1 MKEERNR
8 ERKILVVDDSEINR
22 AILREILDR
31 DYDII
36 EAKDGAEAT
45 QLIQKNKY
53 SLSLI
58 LLDLMMP
65 VMDGIGVLEYMN
77 EHDLIDLIPVIMIT
91 SETGAEFVDKAYQ
104 LGVSDFVN
112 RPFNKQ
118 IILHRVTNTIMLNA
132 KQKRMEGMI
141 KRQIYEKE
149 QQSDL
154 MIDILSHIVE
164 FRNGESGLHV
174 LHIRVLTGLLLH
186 RLVQKTDQYSLTE
199 AEIRRI
205 SMASALHD
213 IGKVAIPEEILNKP
227 GRLTSEEFVVMKTHS
242 QKGAQLL
249 KDLAFHQDKPLLKS
263 AYEICLWHHERY
275 DGRGYPHG
283 LAGEEIPISAQVTAL
298 ADVYDAL
305 TGERV
310 YKHAIPHNEAIKM
323 ILNGECGAFNPLL
336 LECLTEIADTIQSDL
351 QRETKK
357 HLDKQQFQRISTE
370 LLQMGDLS
378 ASERTLYLLDYERM
392 KYQFFAAIDEGALFE
407 FNPESRMLTTLGES
421 ASRYGIP
428 EHILDPFRDPNLTEL
443 FGEEDIRGFERAL
456 RTATPDAPIFRY
468 ECRLK
473 IKGDLRWTR
482 LICQTIWSDDEV
494 PQYRGVIGKATDIHD
509 DRSKTL
515 SLEYR
520 AAHDPL
526 TSLLNADYGRNQIQA
541 KIDLH
546 PRGKFALSIIDVD
559 HFKHINDSRGHLFG
573 NQVLCFV
580 AEKLR
585 QSVRSGDIIARF
597 GGDEIMLF
605 QEYHEGI
612 EAIVERIFESL
623 NTSYKDYQV
632 SVSMGVAT
640 TELVER
646 NYSALF
652 HAADQALYHVKQNG
666 RKSYQFYHK
675 KMKTIE

>member
-186 RLVQKTDQYSLTE
+186 RLVQKTDQYGLTE

>member
-1 MKEERNR
+1 MNEQNTLGQ
-8 ERKILVVDDSEINR
+8 KILIVDDSEINR
-22 AILREILDR
+22 AILREVLESDFQILEAENGLEAVQMIDGCR
-31 DYDII
+31 SDI
-36 EAKDGAEAT
+36 A
-45 QLIQKNKY
+45 LV
-53 SLSLI
+53 
-58 LLDLMMP
+58 LLDLLMP
-65 VMDGIGVLEYMN
+65 EMDGIGVLEHMN
-77 EHDLIDLIPVIMIT
+77 SSGLIETIPVIMIT
-91 SETGAEFVDKAYQ
+91 SETAAEFIDKAYK
-104 LGVSDFVN
+104 LGVVDFVN
-112 RPFNKQ
+112 RPFNAQ
-118 IILHRVTNTIMLNA
+118 IIRHRMINTIMLST
-132 KQKRMEGMI
+132 KQKRLEALV

-174 LHIRVLTGLLLH
+174 LHIRVLTELLLR
-186 RLVQKTDQYSLTE
+186 RLVQKTDHYKITG
-199 AEIRRI
+199 ADIRRI

-213 IGKVAIPEEILNKP
+213 IGKVAIPENILNKP
-227 GRLTSEEFVVMKTHS
+227 ARLTEDEFDIMKQHSE
-242 QKGAQLL
+242 KGARLL
-249 KDLAFHQDKPLLKS
+249 KDLSFHQDKPLLNA

-310 YKHAIPHNEAIKM
+310 YKRAIPHGEAVKM

-336 LECLTEIADTIQSDL
+336 LECLVDIADTIQDDL
-351 QRETKK
+351 RRETQK

-428 EHILDPFRDPNLTEL
+428 EHIFDPLRDEHLLEL
-443 FGEEDIRGFERAL
+443 FGEADLRGFERAL
-456 RTATPDAPIFRY
+456 RTTTPESPIFRY

-473 IKGDLRWTR
+473 IRGDLRWTR
-482 LICQTIWSDDEV
+482 LICQTIWSDEE
-494 PQYRGVIGKATDIHD
+494 PAQYRGVIGKAMDIHD
-509 DRSKTL
+509 DRSKAL

-520 AAHDPL
+520 AAHDAL

-541 KIDLH
+541 KIDMH
-546 PRGKFALSIIDVD
+546 PRGKFALSIIDLD
-559 HFKHINDSRGHLFG
+559 HFKSINDTRGHLYG
-573 NQVLCFV
+573 NKILCFV

-585 QSVRSGDIIARF
+585 QSVRSGDVIARF
-597 GGDEIMLF
+597 GGDEILLF
-605 QEYHEGI
+605 QEYHDDI
-612 EAIVERIFESL
+612 EPIVGRIFNSL
-623 NTSYKDYQV
+623 MTAYDDYHI

-640 TELVER
+640 TEMVER

-652 HAADQALYHVKQNG
+652 HAADQALYAVKQSG
-666 RKSYQFYHK
+666 RGKYLFYNDSLHSIK
-675 KMKTIE
+675 

>member
-118 IILHRVTNTIMLNA
+118 IILHRVTNTIVLNA

-186 RLVQKTDQYSLTE
+186 RLVQKTDQYGLTE

>member
-1 MKEERNR
+1 MKEEKNR

-186 RLVQKTDQYSLTE
+186 RLVQKTDQYGLTE

>member
-1 MKEERNR
+1 MKEAKTR
-8 ERKILVVDDSEINR
+8 ERKILIVDDSEINR
-22 AILREILDR
+22 AILREILEK
-31 DYDII
+31 DYEII
-36 EAKDGAEAT
+36 EARDGAEAT
-45 QLIQKNKY
+45 QLIRKNKS

-77 EHDLIDLIPVIMIT
+77 EHVLIDSIPVIMIT

-112 RPFNKQ
+112 RPFNAQ
-118 IILHRVTNTIMLNA
+118 IILHRVTNMIMLNA

-141 KRQIYEKE
+141 QRQIYEKE

-174 LHIRVLTGLLLH
+174 LHIRVLTGLLLK
-186 RLVQKTDQYSLTE
+186 RLVQKTDQYNLSDS
-199 AEIRRI
+199 EIRRI

-227 GRLTSEEFVVMKTHS
+227 GRLTSEEFGVMKTHS

-249 KDLAFHQDKPLLKS
+249 KDLAFHQDKPLLKA

-283 LAGEEIPISAQVTAL
+283 LAGEEIPIAAQVTAL

-310 YKHAIPHNEAIKM
+310 YKHAIPHGEAVKM

-336 LECLTEIADTIQSDL
+336 LECLTDIADTIQSDL

-428 EHILDPFRDPNLTEL
+428 EHILDPLRDPNLTEL

-482 LICQTIWSDDEV
+482 LICQTIWSDDEL
-494 PQYRGVIGKATDIHD
+494 PQYRGVIGKAMDIHD

-559 HFKHINDSRGHLFG
+559 HFKQINDTRGHLFG

-580 AEKLR
+580 ADKLR
-585 QSVRSGDIIARF
+585 QSVRSGDIVARF

-612 EAIVERIFESL
+612 GAIVDRIFESL
-623 NTSYKDYQV
+623 NTEYEDYHV

-640 TELVER
+640 TETVER

-666 RKSYQFYHK
+666 RKGYQFYHQ
-675 KMKTIE
+675 KMRTID